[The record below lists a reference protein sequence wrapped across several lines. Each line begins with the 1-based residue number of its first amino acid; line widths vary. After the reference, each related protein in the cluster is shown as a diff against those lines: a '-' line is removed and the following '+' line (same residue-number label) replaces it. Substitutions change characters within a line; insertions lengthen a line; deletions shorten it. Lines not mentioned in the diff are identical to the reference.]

1 MHLTS
6 YAQDAILERDIP
18 HAAVR
23 HCLRHGFLERSDIT
37 SDIAADN
44 CTNHTLP
51 LPSRKPRKRAPLQPS
66 PSLNPR
72 RARCGSLAVCFTPTA
87 SNSPCVS
94 DAYRHTPTANTPPP
108 KPTLTLTHTP
118 SLPPTTSR
126 TRKHHRVKSNPSW
139 DFWGGEED

>member
-1 MHLTS
+1 MHLTP
-6 YAQDAILERDIP
+6 YAQAAILERDIP
-18 HAAVR
+18 PAAVR
-23 HCLRHGFLERSDIT
+23 HCLRHGFLDRSDII
-37 SDIAADN
+37 SDSN
-44 CTNHTLP
+44 LEHTLP
-51 LPSRKPRKRAPLQPS
+51 LPSRKPRRRAPLQPS

-94 DAYRHTPTANTPPP
+94 DAYRHAPGAIDAYRHTPKPALTPTH
-108 KPTLTLTHTP
+108 TL
-118 SLPPTTSR
+118 SLAPTTSR